1 MSNAI
6 PQVAGLEDALNAI
19 RNDTQTSID
28 NLRAEFANQS
38 TIPGTPAVG
47 NANSSSETEFV
58 VRNDDVNQDSA
69 IISRIRGNDS
79 DEQVGIPN
87 MYTIAH
93 LKQYVSEEEY
103 DTITAFY
110 HSADIYKKSDQQK

>member
-6 PQVAGLEDALNAI
+6 PQVAGLSNALAALENK
-19 RNDTQTSID
+19 TQASID
-28 NLRAEFANQS
+28 QLRADLNSA
-38 TIPGTPAVG
+38 TLTPGTPATG
-47 NANSSSETEFV
+47 NASTGISETEFV
-58 VRNDDVNQDSA
+58 IRNDDVDQDSA

-79 DEQVGIPN
+79 DERVGIPN

-93 LKQYVSEEEY
+93 LKQYVSKEEY

-110 HSADIYKKSDQQK
+110 HSADIYKKSE

>member
-6 PQVAGLEDALNAI
+6 PQVAGLQDALDALKSE
-19 RNDTQTSID
+19 TQNSID
-28 NLRAEFANQS
+28 SLRNELSGQMVS
-38 TIPGTPAVG
+38 GTPAVG
-47 NANSSSETEFV
+47 NATTGSSETEFV
-58 VRNDDVNQDSA
+58 IRNDDVDQSSA

-93 LKQYVSEEEY
+93 LKQYVSKEEY